1 MSEVWDVVVVGA
13 GPAGTTLA
21 RRVAAAG
28 LRVLVLE
35 KDRDVG
41 MPVRCGEAVSDRSLG
56 GLVDVD
62 PRWIA
67 ATIRRFRLVS
77 PSGIAVE
84 PDIGGFGYVLERRIF
99 DYDLA
104 RLAADAGAVIR
115 TKCCATGLITDDA
128 GHWNAVRYEAHGHE
142 HTAHAR
148 VIVGADGVES
158 RVGRWAGIDTVTRM
172 ADMESCAQMTM
183 TGIDMGADTC
193 EFHFGADIAPQGYLW
208 IFPKGAGVANV
219 GVGIGGA
226 VARQRSARS
235 FLTAF
240 VERRFPHAS
249 VLTSVAGGVPCSPTL
264 EHIVQDNVLLV
275 GDAAHQ
281 VNPLSGGGITSGMHA
296 AALAGDAIV
305 GALRAGDL
313 RLLGRYE
320 DEWNRGIGAKHRT
333 YHRIKSAVHR
343 IGDERLDAIARDID
357 SLRPDKRTIWRVFA
371 AALTQHPALV
381 WEMVRTFGLRS
392 LGA

>member
-1 MSEVWDVVVVGA
+1 MSARWDVVVVGA

-21 RRVAAAG
+21 RRAAAAG

-56 GLVDVD
+56 GLVEVD

-104 RLAADAGAVIR
+104 RLAADAGAEIR
-115 TKCCATGLITDDA
+115 TKCCATGLEPGEDGA
-128 GHWNAVRYEAHGHE
+128 FSGVRYTAHGRE
-142 HTAHAR
+142 HVAQAR

-172 ADMESCAQMTM
+172 EDMETCAQATL
-183 TGIDMGADTC
+183 TGVDIGADTC
-193 EFHFGADIAPQGYLW
+193 EFHFGSAVAPQGYLW
-208 IFPKGAGVANV
+208 IFPKGGGVANV

-226 VARQRSARS
+226 VARERSALS
-235 FLTAF
+235 FLREF
-240 VERRFPHAS
+240 VERRFPGAS
-249 VLTSVAGGVPCSPTL
+249 ALTTVAGGVPCAATL
-264 EHIVQDNVLLV
+264 PRIVQGNVLLA

-281 VNPLSGGGITSGMHA
+281 VNPLSGGGITSGMA
-296 AALAGDAIV
+296 AGALAGDTIA
-305 GALRAGDL
+305 ATLQAGDIGLL
-313 RLLGRYE
+313 RRYE
-320 DEWNRGIGAKHRT
+320 EEWQRGIGAKHRT
-333 YHRIKSAVHR
+333 YHRIKTAVHR
-343 IGDERLDAIARDID
+343 IGDERLDAIAREID
-357 SLRPDKRTIWRVFA
+357 GLRPDKRTIWRVFA
-371 AALTQHPALV
+371 AALTQHPTLI

-392 LGA
+392 VGV